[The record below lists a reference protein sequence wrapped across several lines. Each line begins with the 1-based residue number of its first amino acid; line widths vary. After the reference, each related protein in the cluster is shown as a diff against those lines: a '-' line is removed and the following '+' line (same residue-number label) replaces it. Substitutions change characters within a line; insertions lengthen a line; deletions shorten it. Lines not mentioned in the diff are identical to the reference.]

1 MTIKEKLVDRANKN
15 AKILIPELNN
25 IYKLKQV
32 VDDYIGD
39 KMPSIK
45 IVMLSDFSAALQD
58 IINIY
63 NKVKEKIEN
72 KTE

>member
-1 MTIKEKLVDRANKN
+1 MVDRANKN

-45 IVMLSDFSAALQD
+45 IVMLGDFSNSLQD

-63 NKVKEKIEN
+63 NAKKEKMEA